1 MSRRKSPSSRK
12 KSPSSRKN
20 SPSSRKKP
28 SCSPGRK
35 LRSGSRC
42 YKSGSPAEK
51 KLRGPTESCKY
62 PSNCVPEARKSPRPV
77 RRSVSPEKLATR
89 PISTPNPPL
98 RLAAP
103 RPQYVGT
110 PRIGLS
116 LDDILSIYNYNFLGK
131 NRPYVALMQADKR
144 IRQTELILP
153 DKNLIDV
160 LDIPLKKYN
169 LSNTLAH
176 LKYRHPI
183 HINGPR
189 YENINQPRLEQVLD
203 YTRHDCDAVDTWT
216 DSSMRYGILGWTP
229 VLHNSHS
236 VAKEAYV
243 LHLWGVNMERKGT
256 TDYKYVFGKT
266 GKFDVGRYL
275 ELLAIM
281 MGLVRQG
288 AFDVLQKTGKQL
300 VIRITNIGLGVWS
313 SEVPDASKPAIK
325 QAYARHLIALTGLLP
340 AVVVY
345 HADYSEGAT
354 HKYSGG
360 KKKSGYSLSNHPANR
375 RADPFG
381 PPHSVGSDKTLL
393 VINAWDDRSFIGNG
407 GSFDNSLDGWI
418 TAQPLKDTD
427 FSLNYAGMPLG
438 SNFINAS
445 YMHNVFFK

>member
-1 MSRRKSPSSRK
+1 MSRRKSPSSK
-12 KSPSSRKN
+12 
-20 SPSSRKKP
+20 KKP

-35 LRSGSRC
+35 LRGGSRC
-42 YKSGSPAEK
+42 YKLGSAATK

-62 PSNCVPEARKSPRPV
+62 PKNCSPVRRKSPRPV
-77 RRSVSPEKLATR
+77 HRSKSPSPVHRPVSPRPARLLHFSGLAT
-89 PISTPNPPL
+89 PS
-98 RLAAP
+98 AVSHS
-103 RPQYVGT
+103 VGT
-110 PRIGLS
+110 PPLGLA
-116 LDDILSIYNYNFLGK
+116 LDDILSIYTYNFLGK
-131 NRPYVALMQADKR
+131 NRPYVAQMQADNR
-144 IRQTELILP
+144 IRQTKLILP
-153 DKNLIDV
+153 DQDLIDV
-160 LDIPLKKYN
+160 LDIPQKKYN
-169 LSNTLAH
+169 LQNTLTH

-189 YENINQPRLEQVLD
+189 YENINQPRMAQVLH
-203 YTRHDCDAVDTWT
+203 YTRQDCDAVDAWT

-229 VLHNSHS
+229 VLQNSHS

-281 MGLVRQG
+281 MGLVRQS
-288 AFDVLQKTGKQL
+288 AFRVIQATRKPL

-313 SEVPDASKPAIK
+313 SEVPEASKPAIK
-325 QAYARHLIALTGLLP
+325 QAYARHLSELTGVFP
-340 AVVVY
+340 ALAVY

-354 HKYSGG
+354 YKYSGG
-360 KKKSGYSLSNHPANR
+360 KKKSSYRLSNHPANR

-381 PPHSVGSDKTLL
+381 PPDFVSSNKTLL

-418 TAQPLKDTD
+418 TAQPLNNTD

-445 YMHNVFFK
+445 YLHNVFFK

>member
-1 MSRRKSPSSRK
+1 MSSKK
-12 KSPSSRKN
+12 KS
-20 SPSSRKKP
+20 
-28 SCSPGRK
+28 SCSPGR
-35 LRSGSRC
+35 RSKGGSRC
-42 YKSGSPAEK
+42 YKLGSPAEK
-51 KLRGPTESCKY
+51 KLRAPTESCRY
-62 PSNCVPEARKSPRPV
+62 PSNCSPAGRNPLRPVRRPVRRPASPRPV
-77 RRSVSPEKLATR
+77 RRSVSPRPVRRSVSTAGSATPGRVDTSHPAVPHSAGTLQSGLA
-89 PISTPNPPL
+89 
-98 RLAAP
+98 
-103 RPQYVGT
+103 
-110 PRIGLS
+110 
-116 LDDILSIYNYNFLGK
+116 LDDILSIYDYNFLGR
-131 NRPYVALMQADKR
+131 NRPYVALMQANKR

-153 DKNLIDV
+153 DQKTIDV
-160 LDIPLKKYN
+160 LDIPLKKY
-169 LSNTLAH
+169 SFPNTLAH

-189 YENINQPRLEQVLD
+189 YENIKQPRMAQVLG

-288 AFDVLQKTGKQL
+288 ATRVLAITGKQL
-300 VIRITNIGLGVWS
+300 VLRITNIGLGVWS
-313 SEVPDASKPAIK
+313 SEVPEAFKAVIK
-325 QAYARHLIALTGLLP
+325 QAYARHLIELTGILP
-340 AVVVY
+340 DVVVY

-360 KKKSGYSLSNHPANR
+360 KKENGYALSNHPANR

-381 PPHSVGSDKTLL
+381 PPQSVSSDKTLL

-407 GSFDNSLDGWI
+407 GSEDNSLDGWI
-418 TAQPLKDTD
+418 TAQPLNNTD